1 MYGPPGCGKTML
13 AKAVAHHTTAAFIRV
28 VGSEFVQKYL
38 GEGPRMVRDVFR
50 LAKENAPAIIFID
63 EIDAIATKRF
73 DAQTGADRE
82 VQRILLE
89 LLNQMDGFDQNVNV
103 KVIMATNRADTLDPA
118 LLRPGRLDRKIE
130 FPLPDR
136 RQKRLIFSLV
146 FLTGSQAW
154 HVWQQD
160 EPQSQWDKVKDF
172 ANVYVD
178 AVKDS
183 GRDYVSQFESSSLG
197 QQLNLNLLENWDT
210 LGSTVSQLQERLG
223 PLTRDFWDNLEK
235 ETDWVRQEMN
245 KDLEEVKQK
254 VQPYLDEF
262 QKKWKEDVELYR
274 QKVAPLGAELQES
287 ARQKLQEL
295 QGRLSPVAEEFRDRM
310 RTHVDSLRTQLAPH
324 SEQMRESLAQRL
336 AELKSNPT
344 LNEYHTRAKTHL
356 KTLGE
361 KARPALEDLRHSLM
375 PMLETL
381 KTQVQS
387 VIDKASETL
396 TAQ

>member
-1 MYGPPGCGKTML
+1 M
-13 AKAVAHHTTAAFIRV
+13 KAVV
-28 VGSEFVQKYL
+28 
-38 GEGPRMVRDVFR
+38 
-50 LAKENAPAIIFID
+50 LAVA
-63 EIDAIATKRF
+63 
-73 DAQTGADRE
+73 
-82 VQRILLE
+82 
-89 LLNQMDGFDQNVNV
+89 
-103 KVIMATNRADTLDPA
+103 
-118 LLRPGRLDRKIE
+118 
-130 FPLPDR
+130 
-136 RQKRLIFSLV
+136 LV

-197 QQLNLNLLENWDT
+197 QQLNLNLL
-210 LGSTVSQLQERLG
+210 ERLG

-287 ARQKLQEL
+287 A
-295 QGRLSPVAEEFRDRM
+295 
-310 RTHVDSLRTQLAPH
+310 
-324 SEQMRESLAQRL
+324 
-336 AELKSNPT
+336 
-344 LNEYHTRAKTHL
+344 HT
-356 KTLGE
+356 
-361 KARPALEDLRHSLM
+361 
-375 PMLETL
+375 
-381 KTQVQS
+381 
-387 VIDKASETL
+387 
-396 TAQ
+396 